1 MMMKNFFAALMMGTT
16 MILSS
21 QALAQVKMTDEK
33 GQVVAWPAKEEF
45 FTNNDGFRQYG
56 VTVEIPD
63 AVSGTELI
71 TENGTTAQV
80 AGKNI
85 WYIQSGVDALTY
97 TAKSGGER
105 KISATWA
112 PQNKTP
118 VVVERCQTNS
128 VRVQLKDPKKPL
140 TFPVAVS
147 CDSTQKTLN
156 ITLSVPAQVEWMD
169 STLFEVAGKGE
180 PWRSYNLPATSPK
193 GGAIGTISL
202 RHNQQEFVLEL
213 ITPKNIDLAKKEALQ
228 KAAQK
233 NASELQQAIYLG
245 KLDLSY
251 TADPVT
257 SEDSKYSFK
266 YSVLSPMY
274 MNFFK
279 FGGEFRTSFA
289 TGKKEEAVDLLYY
302 NGHVGYYYNY
312 KTILDFGLR
321 ALFSGL
327 TVQQK
332 SSTAKLSSNQ
342 VGYGV
347 YADYMID
354 TKNRVIAKVN
364 MIGMM
369 SEVVK
374 SHTEI
379 GLEYRYLLNIDK
391 KQIWLGAGYNSE
403 TYTAETAAGLSREFK
418 NTELQLV
425 VGF

>member
-1 MMMKNFFAALMMGTT
+1 MTNQYFFAGLLFSMM

-21 QALAQVKMTDEK
+21 QATAQVKMTDEK
-33 GQVVAWPAKEEF
+33 GQVVAWPLIEGF
-45 FTNNDGFRQYG
+45 FTNAEGFRQYG

-63 AVSGTELI
+63 VASGTELI
-71 TENGTTAQV
+71 SENGTTSEL
-80 AGKNI
+80 AGKTL

-97 TAKSGGER
+97 TTKSGAEK
-105 KISATWA
+105 KISATWN
-112 PQNKTP
+112 PQNRTP
-118 VVVERCQTNS
+118 IVIERCANNS
-128 VRVQLKDPKKPL
+128 ARIKLQDPKKPL
-140 TFPVAVS
+140 NFPLAMS
-147 CDSTQKTLN
+147 CDNSQKTLN
-156 ITLSVPAQVEWMD
+156 ITLSAPAQVEWMD

-193 GGAIGTISL
+193 GGAIGTITL
-202 RHNQQEFVLEL
+202 RNGDQEFVLEL

-228 KAAQK
+228 KAVQK

-251 TADPVT
+251 TAAPVT

-266 YSVLSPMY
+266 YSVLSPKY

-289 TGKKEEAVDLLYY
+289 TGKKEESVDMLYY
-302 NGHVGYYYNY
+302 NGHIAYHYNH
-312 KTILDFGLR
+312 KTILDLGLR
-321 ALFSGL
+321 AIFSGL

-342 VGYGV
+342 VGYGI
-347 YADYMID
+347 YADYLID
-354 TKNRVIAKVN
+354 PKNRVIAKFN

-374 SHTEI
+374 SHTEM
-379 GLEYRYLLNIDK
+379 GLEYRYLFNINK

-403 TYTAETAAGLSREFK
+403 TYNAETAAGLSREFK

>member
-1 MMMKNFFAALMMGTT
+1 MTINKLFAGLF
-16 MILSS
+16 LSTVIIS
-21 QALAQVKMTDEK
+21 SNAFAQVKMTDEK
-33 GQVVAWPAKEEF
+33 SQVMSWPAREGF
-45 FTNNDGFRQYG
+45 FTNSDGFRQYG

-63 AVSGTELI
+63 VASGTELI
-71 TENGTTAQV
+71 SENGTTGESE
-80 AGKNI
+80 GKTF

-97 TAKSGGER
+97 TTKSGIEK
-105 KISATWA
+105 KISALWT
-112 PQNKTP
+112 PQNKAP
-118 VVVERCQTNS
+118 IVVERCQNNS
-128 VRVQLKDPKKPL
+128 ARVKLKDPKKPL
-140 TFPVAVS
+140 NFPLAMS
-147 CDSTQKTLN
+147 CDNTQKTLN
-156 ITLSVPAQVEWMD
+156 ITLSAPAQIEWMD

-193 GGAIGTISL
+193 GGAIGTITL
-202 RHNQQEFVLEL
+202 RNGDQEFVIEL

-233 NASELQQAIYLG
+233 NSSELQQAIYLG

-251 TADPVT
+251 TAAPVT

-266 YSVLSPMY
+266 YSVLSPKY

-289 TGKKEEAVDLLYY
+289 LGQKEESVDMLYY
-302 NGHVGYYYNY
+302 NGHIAYHYNY
-312 KTILDFGLR
+312 KTILDLGLR
-321 ALFSGL
+321 AILSGL

-332 SSTAKLSSNQ
+332 SSTAKLASNQ
-342 VGYGV
+342 LGYGI
-347 YADYMID
+347 YADYLID
-354 TKNRVIAKVN
+354 SKNRVIGKVN

-379 GLEYRYLLNIDK
+379 GLEYRYLFTIDK
-391 KQIWLGAGYNSE
+391 KQIWLGAGFNSE
-403 TYTAETAAGLSREFK
+403 TYNAETPAGLSREFK
-418 NTELQLV
+418 NTELQFV